1 VLSCL
6 RRAGYAEGNK
16 SAITT
21 DGDICRERLARLAS
35 SRRDGIDPRAAVA
48 DIVKQCRPSMDAA
61 DIAALLDD
69 VQRLVDTR
77 DAIVS
82 ARALSEHNWRLAV
95 MEGAADALK

>member
-1 VLSCL
+1 
-6 RRAGYAEGNK
+6 
-16 SAITT
+16 
-21 DGDICRERLARLAS
+21 
-35 SRRDGIDPRAAVA
+35 
-48 DIVKQCRPSMDAA
+48 MDAA